1 MPSQQALDAFVAMV
15 LANKHDEAIAT
26 FYTPDSTMQEN
37 LDPPRK
43 GRDGNVSRERAVMA
57 RAMGI
62 HSALEGPIFVAG
74 DRVVLRWIFR
84 FDFADGTS
92 IVMDEIAKALAR
104 NEGPARNRQEAGLG
118 RLVGFDRKRL
128 WEQVERSK
136 RLHCIPVAPVC

>member
-43 GRDGNVSRERAVMA
+43 GRDANVARERAVMA
-57 RAMGI
+57 RATQI
-62 HSALEGPIFVAG
+62 HSALEGPIFVSG

-92 IVMDEIAKALAR
+92 IVMDEIAYQR
-104 NEGPARNRQEAGLG
+104 WEGDLIAEERFYYDPAQRT
-118 RLVGFDRKRL
+118 RK
-128 WEQVERSK
+128 EQR
-136 RLHCIPVAPVC
+136 P